1 LGTDTEYRNTFCV
14 VRDWKGHRRY
24 ASTPQDEKAEV
35 MFTFEDIAMMTMVSL
50 AVSFFIILAISTF
63 MFTD

>member
-1 LGTDTEYRNTFCV
+1 
-14 VRDWKGHRRY
+14 
-24 ASTPQDEKAEV
+24 